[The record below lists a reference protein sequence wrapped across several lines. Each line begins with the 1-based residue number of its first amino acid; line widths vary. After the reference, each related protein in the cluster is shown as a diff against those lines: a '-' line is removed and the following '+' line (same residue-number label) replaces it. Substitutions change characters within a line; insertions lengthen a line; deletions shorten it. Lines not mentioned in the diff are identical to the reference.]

1 MLSLILRKI
10 PHLLW
15 IIYVKVVQWRYYLGE
30 DRDMTETEE
39 ELLELFDGLDEAGQ
53 LMALEAARKIKNG
66 EGV

>member
-1 MLSLILRKI
+1 MR
-10 PHLLW
+10 
-15 IIYVKVVQWRYYLGE
+15 E

-66 EGV
+66 EVV